1 MIRGGSH
8 WPQYHKNSCVYA
20 ACLQEVVVTA
30 GYYYGYN
37 VSLQLEGNTP
47 REDFYYMCHA
57 RQFVVGVGGFSRTID
72 LMVKYRGGTI
82 VGRSF

>member
-47 REDFYYMCHA
+47 KEDFYFMCHT